1 MNLITI
7 DKKFFKLDSNI
18 SKGLISGLK
27 KLQQNGFQIRVDDLN
42 LGEKNELNKILELEG
57 IVINQNDSK
66 TNRKNGKN
74 FSLMTSGD
82 PGSCTIILNEKGEI
96 NTFEKGVSQILRNL
110 RTAKQR
116 RKTKETDIEIEVNLD
131 GTGGSIINTGIGFFD
146 HMLEQIAKHAN
157 VDLKINVTGDLHVD
171 EHHTVEDVGITLG
184 NVLIEALGSKKGIK
198 RYGYFLPMDDSI
210 ARCALDLGGRA
221 FLNFKCKFSREKVGE
236 FPTEL
241 TEEFFRGLSS
251 GLKANIFIRAK
262 GKNDHHKI
270 EAMFKAFAKSLNE
283 ACRMDE
289 RNKNMLPSTKG
300 ML

>member
-1 MNLITI
+1 MNQISI
-7 DKKFFKLDSNI
+7 DKNFFNLNSNI
-18 SKGLISGLK
+18 SKGLITGLK
-27 KLQQNGFQIRVDDLN
+27 KLQQNGFVIQVDDLN
-42 LGEKNELNKILELEG
+42 LNEINELSKILQSEDILLT
-57 IVINQNDSK
+57 QNTGKQS
-66 TNRKNGKN
+66 RKYEK
-74 FSLMTSGD
+74 SLSLLTKGNLNSD
-82 PGSCTIILNEKGEI
+82 TIIVDEKGKI
-96 NTFEKGVSQILRNL
+96 NTFEKGVNQILRNL
-110 RTAKQR
+110 RKAKQK
-116 RKTKETDIEIEVNLD
+116 RKTKETNIEIEVNLD
-131 GTGGSIINTGIGFFD
+131 GTGESIINTGIGFFD

-157 VDLKINVTGDLHVD
+157 LDLKINVTGDLHVD

-184 NVLIEALGSKKGIK
+184 NTLNEALGNKRGIK

-210 ARCALDLGGRA
+210 ARCALDLGGRVY
-221 FLNFKCKFSREKVGE
+221 LNFKCKFSREKVGE

-241 TEEFFRGLSS
+241 AEEFFRGLSS

-300 ML
+300 VL